1 MENRIPL
8 RFFVVT
14 FLWSWLIWAAL
25 VFTGAGIIP
34 YGFLTKISLPVMLL
48 GAFGPVVGTFVSLY
62 SLEGKGAMKKHLK
75 IYLSLNFGW
84 KAWLAILLVLTA
96 AAFIA
101 WILPEFFGSDRL
113 PAILPVSFIIPYLLL
128 MIFLGGGQEEV
139 GWRAYILPIFEKKFG
154 LIIGSLILGIIWAVW
169 HIPLWFIPGTAQSYM
184 NFLGFTFLCIGY
196 SYFFS
201 WVIKASGNRFFS
213 GLIVHGVANTVV
225 VVFPFLIMEDNVKQI
240 RYWIY
245 CLLILIIGVIIVI
258 IRTIEAKKKQL
269 TNSN

>member
-14 FLWSWLIWAAL
+14 FLWSWLIWAVL
-25 VFTGAGIIP
+25 VFAGAGAGLIP
-34 YGFLTKISLPVMLL
+34 YGFLSEISLPVMLL
-48 GAFGPVVGTFVSLY
+48 GAFGPVVGTVVSLY
-62 SLEGKGAMKKHLK
+62 SLEGKGAIKNHFKS
-75 IYLSLNFGW
+75 YLSLNFGW
-84 KAWLAILLVLTA
+84 KAWLAIFLVLTA

-169 HIPLWFIPGTAQSYM
+169 HIPLWFIPGTGQSYM

-201 WVIKASGNRFFS
+201 WVIKASGNRFF
-213 GLIVHGVANTVV
+213 L
-225 VVFPFLIMEDNVKQI
+225 D
-240 RYWIY
+240 
-245 CLLILIIGVIIVI
+245 
-258 IRTIEAKKKQL
+258 
-269 TNSN
+269 